1 LHSFFGSCLDEC
13 GKKFA
18 FFSAKSYMINH
29 IRVIVSQDLRW
40 KKQCSAVVHAANKVL
55 GMIKQNF
62 VDRSKDTILALFKSE

>member
-1 LHSFFGSCLDEC
+1 
-13 GKKFA
+13 
-18 FFSAKSYMINH
+18 MINH